1 MLGIISYVKIIN
13 RNSKIHKDME
23 INIISTLKD
32 NRVNCLS
39 VMVEMKV
46 SDYLEKIDVEN
57 KISGQRD
64 VLKTSSAV
72 AIRKRLIEDVKNGAV
87 IPPIVLGL
95 IIDDSIGEI
104 SFNSNEIEEL
114 INKNIG
120 GENLSIIDGMQRT
133 ESLRQAVSTN
143 PNINNQNFRVE
154 FWIANNVSS
163 LIYRMLVLNTGQV
176 PWTVRRQI
184 EIIHK
189 PLIKEVVKNV
199 PGIKLSEIDD
209 NTRRTNAGEYQA
221 NSIIELYMVY
231 GARKEFVDTKEKL
244 ADDFNRLDIIN
255 MSGDNEY
262 TKNFFRAIHLLF
274 DFDIAIS
281 KYQGNE
287 EFSSKFKS
295 GKDLF
300 TSMPAKVGFI
310 VSIAR
315 AVVGR
320 PGGTERN
327 HSEQEQRMI
336 NLTSQMSSL
345 IQKINLKEGAELDEF
360 MSFVTLNE
368 KIQSLPTQRIG
379 DAERDFF
386 VKAFSSLVE
395 SKFEVTTLNE
405 AWMAY

>member
-1 MLGIISYVKIIN
+1 MELKIISLLN
-13 RNSKIHKDME
+13 
-23 INIISTLKD
+23 D

-39 VMVEMKV
+39 VLAEMKV
-46 SDYLEKIDVEN
+46 SEYLNNIDADS
-57 KISGQRD
+57 KLSGQRD
-64 VLKTSSAV
+64 VLKTSSAI
-72 AIRKRLIEDVKNGAV
+72 AIRKRMIEDLKSGAV

-95 IIDDSIGEI
+95 IVDTPTAATLSDELQIID
-104 SFNSNEIEEL
+104 L
-114 INKNIG
+114 INLNIG
-120 GENLSIIDGMQRT
+120 SENLSIIDGMQRT
-133 ESLRQAVSTN
+133 ESLRQAVLSN
-143 PNINNQNFRVE
+143 SKINDRIFRVE

-189 PLIKEVVKNV
+189 PLIKEVIKSV
-199 PGIKLSEIDD
+199 PGIKLNEIDD
-209 NTRRTNAGEYQA
+209 NTRRTNSGEYPA

-231 GARKEFVDTKEKL
+231 GARKESVDTKEKL

-262 TKNFFRAIHLLF
+262 TKHFYQAINLLF
-274 DFDIAIS
+274 NLDNAIS
-281 KYQGNE
+281 KFQGNTE
-287 EFSSKFKS
+287 PLIGKFKS

-300 TSMPAKVGFI
+300 TSMPSKVGFI

-315 AVVGR
+315 EVVGR
-320 PGGTERN
+320 PGGTERSQ
-327 HSEQEQRMI
+327 SEQEQRI
-336 NLTSQMSSL
+336 GHLTTQLSTLIEKIESL
-345 IQKINLKEGAELDEF
+345 KGDSLEEF

-386 VKAFSSLVE
+386 VKAFTSLIE
-395 SKFEVTTLNE
+395 SKFEVSTLNE

>member
-1 MLGIISYVKIIN
+1 MELTIISLLN
-13 RNSKIHKDME
+13 DM
-23 INIISTLKD
+23 
-32 NRVNCLS
+32 RVNCLS
-39 VMVEMKV
+39 VLAEMTV
-46 SDYLEKIDVEN
+46 SEYLGSIDPDA
-57 KISGQRD
+57 KLTGQRD
-64 VLKTSSAV
+64 VLKTSSAI
-72 AIRKRLIEDVKNGAV
+72 AIRKRMIEDIKNGAV

-95 IIDDSIGEI
+95 ILDTPKAETLSDKDVIIRLINDSIG
-104 SFNSNEIEEL
+104 SD
-114 INKNIG
+114 
-120 GENLSIIDGMQRT
+120 NLSIIDGMQRT
-133 ESLRQAVSTN
+133 ESLRQATMIN
-143 PNINNQNFRVE
+143 PAINTRIFRVE

-189 PLIKEVVKNV
+189 PLINEVIKNV
-199 PGIKLSEIDD
+199 PGIKLNEIDD
-209 NTRRTNAGEYQA
+209 KVRRTNSGEYPA
-221 NSIIELYMVY
+221 DSIIELYMVY
-231 GARKEFVDTKEKL
+231 GARKESVDTKEKL

-262 TKNFFRAIHLLF
+262 TKHFFQAIQLLF
-274 DFDIAIS
+274 DLDNSIS
-281 KYQGNE
+281 KHQSHDDG
-287 EFSSKFKS
+287 FVGKFKS

-315 AVVGR
+315 EVVGR

-327 HSEQEQRMI
+327 PSEQEQKMLI
-336 NLTSQMSSL
+336 LSEHISKLIAKISSL
-345 IQKINLKEGAELDEF
+345 DSFGLEEF
-360 MSFVTLNE
+360 LSFGTLNE

-386 VKAFSSLVE
+386 VKAFGSLIE
-395 SKFEVTTLNE
+395 SKFDVTTFNE